1 MLKLAFLFLTTG
13 PIYHE
18 NYWQEFFSRD
28 PERHTVYVHA
38 KSPLP
43 STSCFK
49 AYELTKTEET
59 SWANTMRAQI
69 ALLKEALKDP
79 LNEKFIFVSETTI
92 PLQPFEKTYATLME
106 HPESMFYFV
115 PNPHVHRNVNSF
127 MLQDRNLQPIPE
139 KRQYKNSQWV
149 ILNRAHAQLMVDDT
163 EYIAIIS
170 SYLSD
175 QEHYPSTFLINKGRI
190 DEIIPQDMTYVE
202 WHVQSPHLPY
212 EFTDFNKPQELQL
225 MATAIAQGYLF
236 ARKVMPG
243 AHMEP
248 LDHLL
253 TYHTPTPKRSNAPHT
268 AYTKQAAQTHV
279 KKGKRK

>member
-13 PIYHE
+13 PIHHE
-18 NYWQEFFSRD
+18 AYWHEFFMGNQDRYSI
-28 PERHTVYVHA
+28 YVHA
-38 KSPLP
+38 KNPL
-43 STSCFK
+43 SATSYFK
-49 AYELTKTEET
+49 AHELSHTEPT
-59 SWANTMRAQI
+59 TWANTMRAQI
-69 ALLKEALKDP
+69 ALLKQALKDP

-92 PLQPFEKTYATLME
+92 PLQTFDKTYATLMGN
-106 HPESMFYFV
+106 PESFFYFV

-127 MLQDRNLQPIPE
+127 MLQDRNLHPIPE

-149 ILNRAHAQLMVDDT
+149 ILNRDHAQLMVDDT
-163 EYIAIIS
+163 EFIPIIS

-202 WHVQSPHLPY
+202 WHVKSPHLPY

-225 MATAIAQGYLF
+225 MATAISQGYLF
-236 ARKVMPG
+236 ARKIMPG
-243 AHMEP
+243 ANMNALHP
-248 LDHLL
+248 LL
-253 TYHTPTPKRSNAPHT
+253 TYYSDKSPGNRETKRT
-268 AYTKQAAQTHV
+268 AQTHV